1 MSRIN
6 NILKNLTLFI
16 YFGFIFYFSV
26 LFANDFFDSFLIKVE
41 LSLLGMINIFKLP
54 ILIRQ
59 LLLIFYADLGY
70 PIYFFVITTIIYTF
84 HKSVN
89 LNILV
94 LMYII
99 FRVLFL
105 TLLYKLCGCKVE
117 YQTLPSLFLE
127 IPVTFLFMLF
137 GRKLGVYISD
147 KVMSS

>member
-26 LFANDFFDSFLIKVE
+26 LFANDFFDSFLIKME
-41 LSLLGMINIFKLP
+41 FSLLCMINIFKLP
-54 ILIRQ
+54 ILFKQ
-59 LLLIFYADLGY
+59 LLLIFYGNLGY
-70 PIYFFVITTIIYTF
+70 PVYFFVITTIFYTF
-84 HKSVN
+84 HKIVS

-99 FRVLFL
+99 FRVSFL

-117 YQTLPSLFLE
+117 YQTLQSLFLE